1 MDRIDVAII
10 RIFLKT
16 MMFTKSILTG
26 ARRVAALQATRPLLV
41 ARQISTTSMLCE
53 REVGT
58 LKWFNRKKAY
68 GFIIRPEDQGD
79 VFVHSN
85 CFRDDVYHLKLDDG
99 TEMEYD
105 VQKTEKGLVAQDV
118 ITRDGDNF

>member
-1 MDRIDVAII
+1 
-10 RIFLKT
+10 

-26 ARRVAALQATRPLLV
+26 ARRVAALQAARPLLV

-58 LKWFNRKKAY
+58 LKWFNKIKGY
-68 GFIIRPEDQGD
+68 GFVIRPEDQGD
-79 VFVHSN
+79 IFVHAK
-85 CFRDDVYHLKLDDG
+85 CFRQDMFNVYLDNG

-105 VQKTEKGLVAQDV
+105 VQETEKGLVAQDV
-118 ITRDGDNF
+118 TSRGGGEF